1 MANKIQ
7 DANQAATA
15 LESYFMR
22 RVLSEVKT
30 SEDSL
35 LGGGFAGGMF
45 KEMFDEAIADSMSA
59 AGGIG
64 IGQTVA
70 KQLDPA
76 AAVKSK
82 HAAPAP
88 AAAAAP
94 ESPKTAPVPET
105 HSVRPHAPQPIDL
118 HPHTSALRPETTD
131 TAAPVPPE
139 TAPVRPGNVTIRRAY
154 QSASEPP
161 SSLSIQGRTT
171 NGR

>member
-7 DANQAATA
+7 DTNQAATA

-70 KQLDPA
+70 KQLDPT

-88 AAAAAP
+88 SEP
-94 ESPKTAPVPET
+94 PKPET
-105 HSVRPHAPQPIDL
+105 PSVRPHAAPLGPL

-154 QSASEPP
+154 QSAGEPP
-161 SSLSIQGRTT
+161 SSLSIRGRTT
-171 NGR
+171 DGR

>member
-1 MANKIQ
+1 MASRIQ

-15 LESYFMR
+15 LESYFLR

-30 SEDSL
+30 SEEGL

-76 AAVKSK
+76 AAAKSK
-82 HAAPAP
+82 HAA
-88 AAAAAP
+88 AAP
-94 ESPKTAPVPET
+94 EPAKAAPET
-105 HSVRPHAPQPIDL
+105 HSIRPHAAPIGPL
-118 HPHTSALRPETTD
+118 HPTTSALRPETSD
-131 TAAPVPPE
+131 T
-139 TAPVRPGNVTIRRAY
+139 R
-154 QSASEPP
+154 
-161 SSLSIQGRTT
+161 
-171 NGR
+171 

>member
-1 MANKIQ
+1 VANRIQ
-7 DANQAATA
+7 DAKGAANA
-15 LESYFMR
+15 LESYFLR

-30 SEDSL
+30 SEEGL

-82 HAAPAP
+82 HAA
-88 AAAAAP
+88 AP
-94 ESPKTAPVPET
+94 EPVAPKAAPET
-105 HSVRPHAPQPIDL
+105 HSIRPHGVAL
-118 HPHTSALRPETTD
+118 HPTSSLRPETADTRPDAPTVRPDTPIVRPD
-131 TAAPVPPE
+131 TAPIQ
-139 TAPVRPGNVTIRRAY
+139 PGSVTIRRAY
-154 QSASEPP
+154 QSAQEPP
-161 SSLSIQGRTT
+161 SSLPNRGRTT
-171 NGR
+171 DGR

>member
-1 MANKIQ
+1 MASRIQ

-15 LESYFMR
+15 LESYFLR
-22 RVLSEVKT
+22 RVLSEVRT
-30 SEDSL
+30 SEDGL

-82 HAAPAP
+82 HAAPAEP
-88 AAAAAP
+88 PKPAP
-94 ESPKTAPVPET
+94 ETP
-105 HSVRPHAPQPIDL
+105 SVRPHAAPLGPL
-118 HPHTSALRPETTD
+118 HPHISTLRPETTD
-131 TAAPVPPE
+131 TRPDAAAPVPPE
-139 TAPVRPGNVTIRRAY
+139 TTPVRPGNVTIRRAY
-154 QSASEPP
+154 QSASQPP
-161 SSLSIQGRTT
+161 SSLPAGGRTT
-171 NGR
+171 DGR